1 LDWQQKVKW
10 LRALKFENQAMGTR
24 VTDIL
29 NFFKKNF
36 KIKSTNFDVNDAND
50 ENDENLI
57 RQGWVTFR
65 TIVPG
70 NLITEFNKILSVS
83 KQNKKNYFEQNFFHD
98 FC

>member
-1 LDWQQKVKW
+1 MQGKRAKVNSTKTLQKFLNFTILFTDLDWQRKVKW
-10 LRALKFENQAMGTR
+10 FRALKFENQAMGTR

-57 RQGWVTFR
+57 RQG
-65 TIVPG
+65 
-70 NLITEFNKILSVS
+70 
-83 KQNKKNYFEQNFFHD
+83 
-98 FC
+98 